1 MVDDIFTGPALKIK
15 RAYRHI
21 QEFEARVQDFLK
33 TDFYAISVDE
43 ELNTGQHILK
53 FSVTEP
59 IPEELALCIGDAA
72 HNLRSAL
79 DILMCGIVTRAGGN
93 IASGS
98 FPMHETRENL
108 ADALEKGEIK
118 KVRPDLIPFILDTV
132 KPYLFLWTER

>member
-43 ELNTGQHILK
+43 EPNTGQHILK

-72 HNLRSAL
+72 HNLRSTL

-132 KPYLFLWTER
+132 KPYSFLWTER